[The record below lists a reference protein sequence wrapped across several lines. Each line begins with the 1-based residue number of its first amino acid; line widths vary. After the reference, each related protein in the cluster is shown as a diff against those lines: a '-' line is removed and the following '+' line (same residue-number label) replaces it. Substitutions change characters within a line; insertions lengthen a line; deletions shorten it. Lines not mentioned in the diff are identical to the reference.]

1 VLILGQNGRQDTG
14 AVAPGKTMAFVYKIT
29 NTITNKC
36 YIGWTGNSVEKRWAE
51 HKVAAFKNTDNRK
64 FYNALR
70 KYDIQFWSVETLIET
85 SSKEEAKIK
94 EIELIEY
101 FDSYNKG
108 YNATKGGDGNNG
120 IIMSEES
127 NLRRS
132 EALKGKP
139 KSEATI
145 EKFKARTPTEETT
158 AKISLAHKGMK
169 KPWVKWSPEQIAKRA
184 MTRRSLTK
192 EQYDTIHRLRL
203 TGMTIREIHQSTEIS
218 VDLVKKWLKLPW
230 DL

>member
-1 VLILGQNGRQDTG
+1 
-14 AVAPGKTMAFVYKIT
+14 MAFVYKIT

-36 YIGWTGNSVEKRWAE
+36 YIGWTSNTVENRWAE
-51 HKVAAFKNTDNRK
+51 HKVLAPKNKDNRK

-70 KYDIQFWSVETLIET
+70 KYGTEPWSVETLVET
-85 SSKEEAKIK
+85 TSKEEAKVK

-120 IIMSEES
+120 IIMSAES

-132 EALKGKP
+132 KALKGRP

-145 EKFKARTPTEETT
+145 EKFKARTQSEDTT
-158 AKISLAHKGMK
+158 AKISIAHKGMK
-169 KPWVKWSPEQIAKRA
+169 KPWVKWSPEQIVKRA
-184 MTRRSLTK
+184 MTRRSLTR
-192 EQYDTIHRLRL
+192 EQYDTIHNMRL
-203 TGMTIREIHQSTEIS
+203 TGMTIREIHQTTGIS
-218 VDLVKKWLKLPW
+218 IDLVKKWINKDWAISYNSLVPTSQPEPTKK
-230 DL
+230 